1 MFKPGMSEAQNISKT
16 SAGLHL
22 LRKIRDEVHR
32 YAITFHRKSRKKSM
46 TKSIF
51 EDIPGMGPM
60 RIQKLWK
67 KFDSL
72 EAIHQLSLEEIE
84 KQTGFSKK
92 LSSAILECVSSVV
105 KT

>member
-1 MFKPGMSEAQNISKT
+1 MSEPQNISKT

-32 YAITFHRKSRKKSM
+32 YAITFHRNSRKKEM

-51 EDIPGMGPM
+51 EEIPGMGRK

-67 KFDSL
+67 EFESM
-72 EAIHQLSLEEIE
+72 EAIKKSSLKEIE
-84 KQTGFSKK
+84 KRTGFSIT
-92 LSSAILECVSSVV
+92 LCTAILDCVGSARSL
-105 KT
+105 